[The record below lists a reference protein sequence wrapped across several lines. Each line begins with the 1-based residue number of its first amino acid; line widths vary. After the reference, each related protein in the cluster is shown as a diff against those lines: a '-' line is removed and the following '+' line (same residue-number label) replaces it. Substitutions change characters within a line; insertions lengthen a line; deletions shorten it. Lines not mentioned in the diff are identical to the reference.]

1 MCLLCSPFAVLNYC
15 LPFSTTVRPS
25 QLTAALLTC
34 HSQIEVEVDE
44 KDRLENDADYVFDV
58 RAGSAAATA
67 AASGGAR
74 DSSRPGVADSA
85 EAVHDALYGIIHQD
99 ALQSATHAIESVL
112 GKWKSSLT
120 HRLEMRAQQ
129 GQDRT
134 GKKVDLKTR

>member
-1 MCLLCSPFAVLNYC
+1 MRTTCSTSGL
-15 LPFSTTVRPS
+15 
-25 QLTAALLTC
+25 AARR
-34 HSQIEVEVDE
+34 QPQQ
-44 KDRLENDADYVFDV
+44 RQ
-58 RAGSAAATA
+58 
-67 AASGGAR
+67 GGAR

-134 GKKVDLKTR
+134 VKKVDLKTR